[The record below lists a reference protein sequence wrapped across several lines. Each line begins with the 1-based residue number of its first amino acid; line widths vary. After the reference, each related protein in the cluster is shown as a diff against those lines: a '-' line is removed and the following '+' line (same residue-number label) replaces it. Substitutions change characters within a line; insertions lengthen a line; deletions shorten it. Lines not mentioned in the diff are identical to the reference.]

1 MEQDD
6 FFTVPWPVM
15 IPGVQCED
23 SPEVHPG
30 RGLWTFT
37 GLTGAVSPPTHWCY
51 NKAPTISTM
60 AKQNDFQNLS
70 DGYS

>member
-30 RGLWTFT
+30 RGPLDF
-37 GLTGAVSPPTHWCY
+37 HWAEWCR
-51 NKAPTISTM
+51 KPATPVIGVIT
-60 AKQNDFQNLS
+60 KLQP
-70 DGYS
+70 

>member
-30 RGLWTFT
+30 RGPLGLWTFT
-37 GLTGAVSPPTHWCY
+37 GLNGAVSPLPLIGVIT
-51 NKAPTISTM
+51 KLQP
-60 AKQNDFQNLS
+60 
-70 DGYS
+70 